1 MLGLGAFGA
10 GLIEF
15 EIELGKGFLV
25 IGEIQDGLAALGLDN
40 FQLVG
45 ELGDGDFGLLETC
58 GGVMVSVFEFVGPF
72 FGGGP
77 PATGDVELWL
87 ERGAALAFLVQ
98 LGGEPVAFRAEGA
111 DTLVALD
118 EGDGLLGGLMFILPE
133 ALLGNP

>member
-1 MLGLGAFGA
+1 
-10 GLIEF
+10 
-15 EIELGKGFLV
+15 
-25 IGEIQDGLAALGLDN
+25 
-40 FQLVG
+40 
-45 ELGDGDFGLLETC
+45 
-58 GGVMVSVFEFVGPF
+58 MVSVFEFVGAF

-77 PATGDVELWL
+77 PAAGDVELGL

-98 LGGEPVAFRAEGA
+98 LGGEPVAFRPQGA